1 MERALFIIFVTF
13 VINNVKSSYKK
24 KKDLRIKKIRSL
36 NDAWNGYLVTWGL
49 EAPVAKVNMLTHVG
63 LWPITTK
70 PNPL

>member
-36 NDAWNGYLVTWGL
+36 NDAWNGYLITWGL
-49 EAPVAKVNMLTHVG
+49 EPPVAKVNMLTHVG